1 LPFVGDSPLNYLNK
15 KKIKQFRA
23 TQAEFLIK
31 MMSHR
36 EEAPAVKPTSNSSQ
50 QKSTTNSKHKLSAD
64 DLVSSRKARLD
75 SVEDYRSKGSHTE
88 RSGSNEEVS
97 IADKYAEVIKQLKR
111 FFDEFKGFA
120 MNHVNKISLMNL
132 SITFKGNQG

>member
-1 LPFVGDSPLNYLNK
+1 
-15 KKIKQFRA
+15 
-23 TQAEFLIK
+23 

-64 DLVSSRKARLD
+64 DLTSSRKARLD

-88 RSGSNEEVS
+88 RSGSEEVS

-120 MNHVNKISLMNL
+120 MNHVNNFSLGHLSNFQRKSRISLL
-132 SITFKGNQG
+132 EWLRITEKKTPYRF